1 MTPVIQPRHIMIL
14 AGEPSGDLHGANL
27 VRSLKQMEPGL
38 KISGI
43 GGDGMAARGMELF
56 FHINRLSVMGLTEVL
71 LQFRVIKQ
79 AFDLFRQKVRTTKP
93 DLVILIDYPGFN
105 LRAAAF
111 AKKAGVP
118 VLYYITPK
126 VWAWKRSR
134 LKTIKRVVDHAAL
147 IFPFEAPMFR
157 KEGIPATFVGHPL
170 LDCYPDTMTPDRS
183 REDGDFIIGLLPG
196 SRETEISALFKT
208 MVESAVLIRK
218 RIGNVRFL
226 VSAAPSV
233 DHQQME
239 QIMAPYNK
247 DHLFTLVKGTPQSIF
262 HRADLLVA
270 ASGTVTLEAAICGVP
285 MIIVYKLSSLTF
297 FIGRIFVRLKHV
309 GLANIIAGHEV
320 VPELL
325 QNQATP
331 ETIAHTAVS
340 LLNRKKLGQMR
351 SRLLMIRKLLGGRG
365 ASLRTARLA
374 LELMRTRSL

>member
-1 MTPVIQPRHIMIL
+1 MTPVQKSRHIMIL

-27 VRSLKQMEPGL
+27 VKSLKQADSR
-38 KISGI
+38 IRITGI

-79 AFDLFRQKVRTTKP
+79 AFYCFRDRVRTTKP

-105 LRAAAF
+105 LRAAEF
-111 AKKAGVP
+111 AKKAGIP

-147 IFPFEAPMFR
+147 IFPFESPIFQ
-157 KEGIPATFVGHPL
+157 KEGIPSTFVGNPL
-170 LDCYPDTMTPDRS
+170 LDCYPDTMIPVRS
-183 REDGDFIIGLLPG
+183 GKDGEYTIGLLPG
-196 SRETEISALFKT
+196 SRETEISALLKT
-208 MVESAVLIRK
+208 MVESAVLIRE
-218 RIGNVRFL
+218 RTGNVRFL
-226 VSAAPSV
+226 VSAAPTV
-233 DHQQME
+233 DHGRME
-239 QIMAPYNK
+239 EIIAPHNR
-247 DHLFTLVKGTPQSIF
+247 DRLFTLVKGTPQAIF
-262 HRADLLVA
+262 DRADLLVA

-297 FIGRIFVRLKHV
+297 FIGKIFVRLKHV

-325 QNQATP
+325 QDQATP
-331 ETIAHTAVS
+331 ETIAGTAVS
-340 LLNRKKLGQMR
+340 LLNPEKLRRMR
-351 SRLLMIRKLLGGRG
+351 ARLLMIRELLGGSG
-365 ASLRTARLA
+365 ASRRTARLA
-374 LELMRTRSL
+374 LDLIRTRGL

>member
-1 MTPVIQPRHIMIL
+1 MIL

-27 VRSLKQMEPGL
+27 VKSLKQVEPEL

-43 GGDGMAARGMELF
+43 GGDGMAAQGMELF
-56 FHINRLSVMGLTEVL
+56 FHISQLSVMGLTEVL
-71 LQFRVIKQ
+71 LQFRVIKH
-79 AFDLFRQKVRTTKP
+79 AFDLFRKQVRTTTP

-111 AKKAGVP
+111 AKKIGVP

-157 KEGIPATFVGHPL
+157 KEGIPSTFVGHPL
-170 LDCYPDTMTPDRS
+170 LDCYPDTITPYRS
-183 REDGDFIIGLLPG
+183 REDGEFIIGLLPG

-208 MVESAVLIRK
+208 MVESAVIIREQM
-218 RIGNVRFL
+218 GNVRFL

-233 DHQQME
+233 DHQRME
-239 QIMAPYNK
+239 QVMAPYNK
-247 DHLFTLVKGTPQSIF
+247 DDLFTLVKGTPQAIF

-331 ETIAHTAVS
+331 ENIAHTAVS
-340 LLNRKKLGQMR
+340 LLNLKKLGQMR

-374 LELMRTRSL
+374 LDLMRTRSL

>member
-1 MTPVIQPRHIMIL
+1 MTPTVRSRHIMIL

-27 VRSLKQMEPGL
+27 VQSLKQLDPEL
-38 KISGI
+38 KITGI
-43 GGDGMAARGMELF
+43 GGEGMAARGMELF
-56 FHINRLSVMGLTEVL
+56 FHINQLSVMGLTEVL

-79 AFDLFRQKVRTTKP
+79 AFDLFRDQVRTTKP

-111 AKKAGVP
+111 AKKSGVP

-147 IFPFEAPMFR
+147 IFPFESPMFR
-157 KEGIPATFVGHPL
+157 KEGIPSTFVGHPL
-170 LDCYPDTMTPDRS
+170 LDVYPDTMVPERS
-183 REDGDFIIGLLPG
+183 RSDKDFIIGLLPG
-196 SRETEISALFKT
+196 SRETEISALLNT
-208 MVESAVLIRK
+208 MVESAVLIK
-218 RIGNVRFL
+218 ERIKNVRFL
-226 VSAAPSV
+226 VSAAPTV
-233 DHQQME
+233 DHQRME
-239 QIMAPYNK
+239 QIIAPHNQ
-247 DHLFTLVKGTPQSIF
+247 DHLFTLVKGTPQAIF
-262 HRADLLVA
+262 DRADLLVA

-325 QNQATP
+325 QSQATP
-331 ETIAHTAVS
+331 QTIAHTTVS
-340 LLNRKKLGQMR
+340 LLNRKKLGRMR

-374 LELMRTRSL
+374 LDLLRTRDL